1 MDGLWYKQVEQGRR
15 FVIRLAPGESLRQRL
30 AEFAGA
36 AGVRNA
42 VVVSAVGSVRD
53 VQFRGIRS
61 GAALPL
67 TAPRM
72 HAHDVAGPLE
82 LLAVTGGL
90 VRDQAGAVDCHLH
103 VTAARSSGEV
113 LGGHLF
119 DARVFAT
126 CEIVLSELLA
136 EQLDAWTFREQHP
149 RGDIAPPAPAPRPVQ
164 DRLRRSLLYVPGNMP
179 SMLQNIPI
187 FQADVVIID
196 LEDAVPHFEK
206 DAARRLVRRFLE
218 GYRERDKEILV
229 RINALDTPFA
239 RDDLREVLPAR
250 PDGVR
255 LPKAD
260 TPELVERLDTTLTEF
275 EESLG
280 LPVGTFLVLPSIES
294 ALGVSN
300 CMDTA
305 SASDR
310 LLGLAFGAEDYT
322 ATLEVERTKG
332 GEELLIARSRVV
344 RAAKAV
350 GIQAID
356 SIFADVND
364 VEGLRRETELVKG
377 LGYVGKSLVNPR
389 QIAVVHEVFAPKATE
404 IAYAREVVDAIRRAR
419 ELGTGVIALRGKM
432 VDAPVVKRAL
442 RVLRTAHAQGLIDD
456 LPEEDVH
463 HGA

>member
-1 MDGLWYKQVEQGRR
+1 
-15 FVIRLAPGESLRQRL
+15 
-30 AEFAGA
+30 
-36 AGVRNA
+36 
-42 VVVSAVGSVRD
+42 
-53 VQFRGIRS
+53 
-61 GAALPL
+61 
-67 TAPRM
+67 
-72 HAHDVAGPLE
+72 
-82 LLAVTGGL
+82 
-90 VRDQAGAVDCHLH
+90 
-103 VTAARSSGEV
+103 
-113 LGGHLF
+113 
-119 DARVFAT
+119 
-126 CEIVLSELLA
+126 
-136 EQLDAWTFREQHP
+136 
-149 RGDIAPPAPAPRPVQ
+149 
-164 DRLRRSLLYVPGNMP
+164 MP

-187 FQADVVIID
+187 FQADVVMID
-196 LEDAVPHFEK
+196 LEDAVPYAEK

-260 TPELVERLDTTLTEF
+260 TPEIVERLDTTLTEF
-275 EESLG
+275 EEELG
-280 LPVGTFLVLPSIES
+280 LPVGTFRILPSIES
-294 ALGVSN
+294 AQGVSN
-300 CMDTA
+300 CIDTA
-305 SASDR
+305 GVSER
-310 LLGLAFGAEDYT
+310 LIGLAFGAEDYT
-322 ATLEVERTKG
+322 ATLEVERTKT

-389 QIAVVHEVFAPKATE
+389 QIAVVHEVFAPKAAE

-432 VDAPVVKRAL
+432 VDAPVVKRAM

-456 LPEEDVH
+456 LPEEDGH